1 MKNNISE
8 IAKLAGVSTA
18 TVSRALNNKGPIRED
33 TRRKI
38 LKIARE
44 VNYRPSVVA
53 QSLAGKKTQTIGLI
67 LPEIEGAFY
76 TSMIN
81 AIDRELKKFNYYLLV
96 SSSHSQFDITEDIIN
111 LMSSGRIDGVM
122 LMAPLIYRELPAIL
136 PKINLPIVTI
146 NTGKALASVSVFNVD
161 NYQGAYAMTE
171 HFIEQGLKRIATIK
185 GPEGNFDSAERFR
198 GYLDALK
205 DNGIKFQKQY
215 AVTGDFTNKGGYY
228 GFSRLICLRER
239 PQAIFAANDMT
250 ALGVYEA
257 ARNMKIRIPED
268 IVVGGFDDIY
278 LGRMVSPQL
287 STVHVPAAELGIKA
301 LQHLLKI
308 IRGEVKNG
316 GYEETLSTGLIIRES
331 SRCSQKEEN

>member
-1 MKNNISE
+1 MKSNIFK

-18 TVSRALNNKGPIRED
+18 TVSRALNNKGSIRED
-33 TRRKI
+33 TRQKI
-38 LKIARE
+38 LNIAKE
-44 VNYRPSVVA
+44 VNYRPSVMA
-53 QSLAGKKTQTIGLI
+53 QNLAGKKTQTIGLI

-81 AIDRELKKFNYYLLV
+81 AIDRELKKYNYYLLV

-111 LMSSGRIDGVM
+111 LMSSGRVDGVI

-136 PKINLPIVTI
+136 PKTNLPIVTI
-146 NTGKALASVSVFNVD
+146 NAGKSLNTISVFNVD

-171 HFIEQGLKRIATIK
+171 HFIEQGLERIATIK

-250 ALGVYEA
+250 ALGIYEA

-278 LGRMVSPQL
+278 LGHMVSPQL
-287 STVHVPAAELGIKA
+287 TTVHVPAAELGVKA
-301 LQHLLKI
+301 LQQLLKI
-308 IRGEVKNG
+308 IRGESPNE

-331 SRCSQKEEN
+331 SRVPK

>member
-1 MKNNISE
+1 MKSNIFE
-8 IAKLAGVSTA
+8 IAERAGVSTA
-18 TVSRALNNKGPIRED
+18 TVSRALNNKGSIRED
-33 TRRKI
+33 TRQRI
-38 LKIARE
+38 IEIARE
-44 VNYRPSVVA
+44 VNYRPNFLT
-53 QSLAGKKTQTIGLI
+53 QSLARKKTQTIGLI

-81 AIDRELKKFNYYLLV
+81 AIDCELKKNNYYLLV
-96 SSSHSQFDITEDIIN
+96 SSSHSQFDITDDIIN
-111 LMSSGRIDGVM
+111 LMSSGRVDGVI

-136 PKINLPIVTI
+136 NKIRLPIVTV
-146 NTGKALASVSVFNVD
+146 NAGPPMNNVSVFNID

-171 HFIEQGLKRIATIK
+171 HFIEQGLERIATIK
-185 GPEGNFDSAERFR
+185 GPEGNFDASERFR

-205 DNGIKFQKQY
+205 DNGIKFRKQY

-257 ARNMKIRIPED
+257 ARNMGINIPGD
-268 IVVGGFDDIY
+268 VVVGGFDDIY

-287 STVHVPAAELGIKA
+287 TTVHVPAAELGVKA

-308 IRGEVKNG
+308 IRGEAKNG
-316 GYEETLSTGLIIRES
+316 DYEETLSTGLIIRES
-331 SRCSQKEEN
+331 SRCPQKEVN